1 MQTKWILAISL
12 LLTSCTQQIV
22 DYPSANQ
29 DGRVRF
35 LVLHFTDENFRH
47 SLEILTQPSK
57 NPVSAHYLVAR
68 AGESG
73 STPGVLRLV
82 DEAQRAWHA
91 GTSRW
96 QGRDH
101 LNDQSIGIEI
111 VYESHC
117 PREPMRLAETSPW
130 DAEARCPYPDY
141 PPDQID
147 VVIKLCREILAR
159 HPEIDASR
167 VIGHSDVQP
176 ENKTDPGPK
185 FPWKQLS
192 AAGVG
197 AWFDDADASHY
208 RAYFAAHPASI
219 TLMQEALAAYG
230 YGVEPS
236 GSIDRRTRDA
246 LFAFQSHFLP
256 EHRTGAIDADTAAAL
271 FALLAKYRAEEL
283 VQLRERHA
291 ELPASP
297 REAGKTAS

>member
-1 MQTKWILAISL
+1 MPTKALCLQWLAMVL

-47 SLEILTQPSK
+47 SLELLTRPSK

-73 STPGVLRLV
+73 SKPGILRLV

-111 VYESHC
+111 VYESRC
-117 PREPMRLAETSPW
+117 PRQPVRPAEISPW
-130 DAEARCPYPDY
+130 DAEAHCPYPDY
-141 PPDQID
+141 PPDQIE
-147 VVIKLCREILAR
+147 VVIKLCKEILAR
-159 HPEIDASR
+159 HPQIDASR
-167 VIGHSDVQP
+167 VIGHSDIQP
-176 ENKTDPGPK
+176 ENKTDPGPR
-185 FPWKQLS
+185 FPWQQLS
-192 AAGVG
+192 AEGVG
-197 AWFDDADASHY
+197 AWFDETDAARY
-208 RAYFAAHPASI
+208 RAYFAAHPPPI
-219 TLMQEALAAYG
+219 LLMQEALTAYG
-230 YGVEPS
+230 YGVDAS
-236 GSIDRRTRDA
+236 GAIDRRTRDV

-256 EHRTGAIDADTAAAL
+256 EHRSGTIDADTAATL
-271 FALLAKYRAEEL
+271 FALLAKYRPEEL
-283 VQLRERHA
+283 GQLRERHPD
-291 ELPASP
+291 LPD
-297 REAGKTAS
+297 R